1 MTRAV
6 ALVLIAFAC
15 APGCRRQSEPPANQP
30 TASAADTAPTDA
42 LASRPSR
49 HYRVVHVFVALC
61 DNANQG
67 IVPVPAALGNGQSP
81 ASNLYWGAMYG
92 VKTFLQ
98 QSPKWRTVRHATEP
112 NDPAILDRT
121 VFRSSSGPAVYVLA
135 DAYDGA
141 KMKQALTD
149 FLQSAAGRKA
159 VAVRLTGGAAA
170 TTFQAGGLADMVCF
184 VGHNGL
190 MDAPLDATPRHA
202 SGVNPD
208 CAVVLA
214 CKSLSYFSAPLAEA
228 NCPILVATT
237 GLIAPEAYTLD
248 AVIRSWVAGHTPAQT
263 LDSAAAAYAKYQRC
277 SLAAARRLFATGR

>member
-6 ALVLIAFAC
+6 ALILVAFAL
-15 APGCRRQSEPPANQP
+15 APGCRRQAPAPATQP
-30 TASAADTAPTDA
+30 AGRTTRDATRAPAT
-42 LASRPSR
+42 RPQR
-49 HYRVVHVFVALC
+49 GYKVVHVFVALC

-92 VKTFLQ
+92 VKTFFKRSREWSAL
-98 QSPKWRTVRHATEP
+98 RHATEP
-112 NDPAILDRT
+112 NEPAILERV
-121 VFRSSSGPAVYVLA
+121 VFRSSRGAAVYVLA

-141 KMKQALTD
+141 RMKQALTD

-159 VAVRLTGGAAA
+159 VAVRLAGEPAA
-170 TTFQAGGLADMVCF
+170 TTLQAGGLADMVCF

-202 SGVNPD
+202 GGANPD

-214 CKSLSYFSAPLAEA
+214 CKSLSYFAAPLAEA

-237 GLIAPEAYTLD
+237 GLMAPEAYTLD
-248 AVIRSWVAGHTPAQT
+248 AVIRSWAAGETPAQA
-263 LDSAAAAYAKYQRC
+263 LDAAAAAYARYQKC
-277 SLAAARRLFATGR
+277 SRSAARRLFAAGR